1 MLKKKINDLKQKKS
15 KKTKPMLKILTRFA
29 LVPVEKAANNI
40 TIICKRC
47 YVGVTL
53 KDIKL

>member
-40 TIICKRC
+40 TIICKCC